1 METCGDHKA
10 VYCTIPT
17 RRVLSICDMKMCLT
31 LLSFGGHY
39 SLREP
44 SRPMAARL
52 LLLRWNPKK
61 VVTGARKGGRQMV

>member
-1 METCGDHKA
+1 
-10 VYCTIPT
+10 
-17 RRVLSICDMKMCLT
+17 MKMCLT

-61 VVTGARKGGRQMV
+61 VVTGARKGGRQTV